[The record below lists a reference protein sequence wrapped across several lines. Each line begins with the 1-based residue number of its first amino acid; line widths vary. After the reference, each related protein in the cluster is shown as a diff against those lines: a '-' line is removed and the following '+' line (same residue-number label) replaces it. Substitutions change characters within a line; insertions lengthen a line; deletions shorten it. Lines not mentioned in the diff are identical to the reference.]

1 MNTYNNYPYGPNYTG
16 PTYGANNYQS
26 QRAFY
31 IKGEQSYRLHCLLF
45 FLASRT
51 VIYMKERIIIMTK
64 FEECMLLVEIIN
76 IELDASSKRRK
87 VMQFINDN
95 QEEYW
100 LHIDTIRE
108 MTDDLYGTIMDEINL
123 VNCAKENNVIT
134 NKMNYE
140 DIFKAAKRD
149 MDFIT
154 KVKELFSIE

>member
-1 MNTYNNYPYGPNYTG
+1 
-16 PTYGANNYQS
+16 
-26 QRAFY
+26 
-31 IKGEQSYRLHCLLF
+31 
-45 FLASRT
+45 
-51 VIYMKERIIIMTK
+51 MKN
-64 FEECMLLVEIIN
+64 FEECMLLVEIMN

-108 MTDDLYGTIMDEINL
+108 MTDDLYDTIMDEINL

-134 NKMNYE
+134 NKTNYE

-149 MDFIT
+149 MDFIR
-154 KVKELFSIE
+154 KVKELFNIE